1 MDLLYKNEKPL
12 FIINL
17 IISLLIWIILIFGT
31 VGVALIWILFF
42 FIFYLFVQS
51 GLIAYLKGT
60 AVKITPDQFPDL

>member
-1 MDLLYKNEKPL
+1 MDILYKNEKPL

-42 FIFYLFVQS
+42 FTNVDDYLHIMVI
-51 GLIAYLKGT
+51 LVNLKYP
-60 AVKITPDQFPDL
+60 ISCSLSRPI